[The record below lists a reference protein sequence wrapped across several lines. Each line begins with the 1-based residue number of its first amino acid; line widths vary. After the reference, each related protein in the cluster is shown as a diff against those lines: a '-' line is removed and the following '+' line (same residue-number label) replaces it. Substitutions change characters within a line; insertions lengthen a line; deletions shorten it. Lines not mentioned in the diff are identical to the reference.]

1 MQRKESLNKSII
13 SNLSN
18 NNNNNNNNINNN
30 INNNTNN
37 NSLLYSNKKDI
48 NRIGFN
54 NFDEVPDDNWIND
67 NENSE
72 NKNNL
77 EFSPFKQINSQN
89 QSQKDNYVKFSI
101 DETPKISQEINMSE
115 NNNNKYINE
124 IKYMFHSKEIKIKN
138 EYNENLIN
146 SSNNISRENCDNNL
160 PLFKNSNSLDILPY
174 KNKNEEKNVNKDEK
188 TAKMIRELLGENN
201 LEIIVN
207 NTNFKKIKKLDL
219 IYKKSNKAKIE
230 SGNFD
235 IKFANKSNIFG
246 EK

>member
-1 MQRKESLNKSII
+1 
-13 SNLSN
+13 
-18 NNNNNNNNINNN
+18 
-30 INNNTNN
+30 
-37 NSLLYSNKKDI
+37 
-48 NRIGFN
+48 
-54 NFDEVPDDNWIND
+54 
-67 NENSE
+67 
-72 NKNNL
+72 
-77 EFSPFKQINSQN
+77 
-89 QSQKDNYVKFSI
+89 
-101 DETPKISQEINMSE
+101 MSE

-124 IKYMFHSKEIKIKN
+124 IKNMFHSKEIKIKN

-146 SSNNISRENCDNNL
+146 SSNNVSRENCDNNL

-174 KNKNEEKNVNKDEK
+174 KSKNEEKNVNKDEK